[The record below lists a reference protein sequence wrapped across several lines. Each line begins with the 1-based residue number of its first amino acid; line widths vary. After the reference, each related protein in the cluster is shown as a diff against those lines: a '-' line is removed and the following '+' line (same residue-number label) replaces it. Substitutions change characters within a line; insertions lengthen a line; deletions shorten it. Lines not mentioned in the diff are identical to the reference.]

1 LFFSFLLKPSAESRE
16 PPSST
21 FWEAPGVSSLAKDD
35 PNSTTGVYKI
45 FAVNVM
51 GPIRF
56 AQIAMDYW
64 MQNKIAGNL
73 IFISSQSAY
82 LPTVGTPL
90 YNSTKG
96 ALCSFA
102 QSFAQFKARLGI
114 RVSTMCPSVTYT
126 PATQADYCKSK
137 IRDVDMNM
145 TATECAQ
152 VMLRQATE
160 EDFGNG
166 EVVEAMQFG
175 KETSDVRVRKVP
187 FQSLLPSID
196 FNGEFSG
203 KNIMAEEEKLY
214 EKLET
219 SGMR

>member
-1 LFFSFLLKPSAESRE
+1 MLMPSAGSRE

-21 FWEAPGVSSLAKDD
+21 FWESPGVSPLAKDD
-35 PNSTTGVYKI
+35 PNGAPGVYKI

-56 AQIAMDYW
+56 AQIALDYW
-64 MQNKIAGNL
+64 MQNKAAGNL
-73 IFISSQSAY
+73 LFISSQSAY
-82 LPTVGTPL
+82 LPTIGTPL

-102 QSFAQFKARLGI
+102 QSFAQLKARMGI

-137 IRDVDMNM
+137 IRDFDMTM
-145 TATECAQ
+145 TSAECGA
-152 VMLRQATE
+152 VMLRQVTE

-175 KETSDVRVRKVP
+175 KEKSDVRVRKVP
-187 FQSLLPSID
+187 FQSLLPPID
-196 FNGEFSG
+196 FAGEFSG

-214 EKLET
+214 EKLKNQ
-219 SGMR
+219 GMR